1 MATHEIRDTREQ
13 RTSVVLRPGDYI
25 LLGQNTDIDY
35 DEDNR
40 IEGYADSVL
49 FEGEVETHIP
59 QTGKL
64 RFTEETR
71 TEDIGKE
78 QFNTYLGVCDRIEI
92 IKR

>member
-1 MATHEIRDTREQ
+1 MTTHEIPNTGEQ

-25 LLGQNTDIDY
+25 ILGQDTDIDY
-35 DEDNR
+35 DEDGR

-71 TEDIGKE
+71 TENIGRE
-78 QFNTYLGVCDRIEI
+78 QFNTYLGVCDRVEI

>member
-1 MATHEIRDTREQ
+1 MTTHEPQEQ
-13 RTSVVLRPGDYI
+13 RTSVVLRPGDYVV
-25 LLGQNTDIDY
+25 LGQGTDIDY

-49 FEGEVETHIP
+49 FEGEVETHNP

-71 TEDIGKE
+71 TEDIGQE